1 MTCCLPSLKKKT
13 EIRIDSSGTYY
24 EIGSGEREGEG
35 SSTKLAKAQ
44 INLNDCLACRYV
56 SFLFFHSSVH
66 MDTEGNF
73 EVDA

>member
-1 MTCCLPSLKKKT
+1 MPLCLLTIMKKT

-24 EIGSGEREGEG
+24 EVGSGEREGEG

-56 SFLFFHSSVH
+56 SFSFFCSSIH
-66 MDTEGNF
+66 IDSENL